1 METPK
6 LSVVILT
13 KNEEEMLPACLAS
26 VDWADERLVVDSFST
41 DKTVDIA
48 REAGAKVLQHVFE
61 GFASQFN
68 WGIEQASGEWIL
80 MLDADETV
88 DAELAEA
95 IRVVL
100 SSKLQ
105 YEVYT
110 VVRDAFFLGKRI
122 RSRAWSG
129 ERLPRL
135 FRKGA
140 LVYKGL
146 VHPET
151 DTGDR
156 KRGELRGRILHDTYR
171 TLEQYFEKMQLYTTL
186 WAKDAHAA
194 GKKVGVAGIFV
205 SGGWKFFRHYFLR
218 GFWRDGRYGLLIS
231 GLSAVYVVMKYAKL
245 WDRNRAG
252 PADGR
257 G

>member
-13 KNEEEMLPACLAS
+13 RNEEEMLPACLAS
-26 VDWADERLVVDSFST
+26 VAWADERLVVDSFST
-41 DKTVDIA
+41 DRTVEIA
-48 REAGAKVLQHVFE
+48 GEAGAKTLRHEFE

-68 WGIEQASGEWIL
+68 WGIEQASSEWIL

-95 IRVVL
+95 IRAVM
-100 SSKLQ
+100 SSEPE
-105 YEVYT
+105 YEVYN
-110 VVRDAFFLGKRI
+110 VVRDAFFLGRRI

-140 LVYKGL
+140 LKYKGL

-151 DTGDR
+151 DTGGR
-156 KRGELRGRILHDTYR
+156 KRGELPGRILHYTYR
-171 TLEQYFEKMQLYTTL
+171 TLEHYFAKMQLYTTL
-186 WAKDAHAA
+186 WARDAHAA
-194 GKKVGVAGIFV
+194 GRRVGIAGVFAA
-205 SGGWKFFRHYFLR
+205 GGWKFFRHFFLR
-218 GFWRDGRYGLLIS
+218 GFWRDGSYGLLLS

-245 WDRNRAG
+245 WDLQRVK
-252 PADGR
+252 
-257 G
+257 